1 MASEDSAL
9 ETATGVGAGAGTAPT
24 LLQRAISRPLDER
37 QASYAADVT
46 RLVDATYAVISRTGQ
61 LDPTVRDILRE
72 AGLSTQAFYRHFS
85 SKDELLVVLFE
96 DGRRQLTEYL
106 EHRMSRATTP
116 ADQIRAW
123 IEGVLAQAV
132 DAGAA
137 DRTRPFVIN
146 VERLAEA
153 FPEQQQTSVS
163 ALVAPLRA
171 AIAQVTD
178 PAGADDRAI
187 NVYRLVFGALADF
200 IRQRT
205 APSAQQIAS
214 IVAFALRGVGLPA

>member
-1 MASEDSAL
+1 MPSEQL
-9 ETATGVGAGAGTAPT
+9 APT

-37 QASYAADVT
+37 HASYAADVT
-46 RLVDATYAVISRTGQ
+46 RLVDATYAVISRTGR
-61 LDPTVRDILRE
+61 LDPTVREILRE

-85 SKDELLVVLFE
+85 SKDELLVVLLE

-106 EHRMSRATTP
+106 ARRMSRAGSP
-116 ADQIRAW
+116 AEQVSAW

-132 DAGAA
+132 DTEAA
-137 DRTRPFVIN
+137 ERTRPFVVN

-153 FPEQQQTSVS
+153 FPDQQRASVA
-163 ALVAPLRA
+163 ALIAPLRD
-171 AIAQVTD
+171 AIAQGSGGD
-178 PAGADDRAI
+178 SAGSAEDRAV

-200 IRQRT
+200 IRTRT
-205 APSAQQIAS
+205 APSAEQTAQ

>member
-1 MASEDSAL
+1 MPSEDIAESA
-9 ETATGVGAGAGTAPT
+9 PS

-96 DGRRQLTEYL
+96 DGRRQLTQYL
-106 EHRMSRATTP
+106 EHRMSRASTP
-116 ADQIRAW
+116 SDRIRAW

-132 DAGAA
+132 DARRRRSHPTLRHQRRAA
-137 DRTRPFVIN
+137 GRGVS
-146 VERLAEA
+146 
-153 FPEQQQTSVS
+153 QQQQASVS

-171 AIAQVTD
+171 AIAEVTD
-178 PAGADDRAI
+178 PAGADDHAI

-205 APSAQQIAS
+205 APTAEQIAS
-214 IVAFALRGVGLPA
+214 DRGIRAARVGLSA

>member
-1 MASEDSAL
+1 MVSEEL
-9 ETATGVGAGAGTAPT
+9 VPT

-46 RLVDATYAVISRTGQ
+46 KLVDATYAVISRTGR
-61 LDPTVRDILRE
+61 LDPTVREILRE
-72 AGLSTQAFYRHFS
+72 AGLSTQAFYRHFA

-106 EHRMSRATTP
+106 EHRMNRAATP

-132 DAGAA
+132 DTEAA
-137 DRTRPFVIN
+137 DRTRPFVVN

-153 FPEQQQTSVS
+153 FPEQQQASVA
-163 ALVAPLRA
+163 ALIAPLRD
-171 AIAQVTD
+171 AIARVSD
-178 PAGADDRAI
+178 PAGAEDRAV
-187 NVYRLVFGALADF
+187 NVYRLVFAALADF

-205 APSAQQIAS
+205 APDARQIAS
-214 IVAFALRGVGLPA
+214 IVAFGLRGVGLPG